1 MDRGACWPTVHGV
14 AKSWIWLNEHILLES
29 ADDHSEQGGERVVQ
43 QKKISKDFDQE
54 IQKKV

>member
-1 MDRGACWPTVHGV
+1 MDKEAWHAAVHGV
-14 AKSWIWLNEHILLES
+14 TKSWTWLTEHILLES